1 MKKPLDYCFLHGP
14 IQAILTPF
22 THASFPPFC
31 QFAVDN
37 ILPINNKEVREDDR
51 YFINVY
57 LECIKLIKQ
66 SSFPIWGVV
75 ETAVSA
81 SYIKKIFYLY
91 IETRV

>member
-37 ILPINNKEVREDDR
+37 ILPINNKR
-51 YFINVY
+51 
-57 LECIKLIKQ
+57 
-66 SSFPIWGVV
+66 S
-75 ETAVSA
+75 
-81 SYIKKIFYLY
+81 
-91 IETRV
+91 